1 MYLICVLSQAR
12 SSNRFSDFF
21 NSLIRRELPLASSA
35 PETIAEDQNAVN
47 TNKAVGSASPVLTP
61 VIPLPPPL
69 PPPSLQEL
77 GLSLS
82 ILTSDLSPTHFS
94 TPPASGTFLAPRYL
108 LLCHA
113 QGLDVLPLTS
123 PPASQP
129 YALVRRAAFKSVVVM
144 EYRGILVAIA
154 GRRDGVRVYALE
166 EVKKLIEWRID
177 VETRRERERLQR
189 ELAKKTTSPLGTE
202 ARTSV
207 EKASLSIPTT
217 NSHFGP
223 ILQKA
228 SHRSIPHTLSA
239 PLSPLVPRAPRTP
252 TRSRKKSHVSPLQ
265 VPQTPVESS
274 SQPPP
279 YTNSAD
285 VQLTPVLRS
294 QPSVVS
300 VRAPARNDS
309 VSFVL
314 AGVSTRAHKAL
325 TLENHRKSDDWAGS
339 SDDEAIDIRAAASGS
354 QALDERTSAT
364 LSASRNAS
372 SIATRPYSSTVGLQR
387 QRPSNLDLS
396 ATRNASIPNS
406 EPSPTPTLLTLRHA
420 LRQQPLETESPDP
433 CDAEDDDDETDGRIS
448 LAQALMESRIPD
460 LPPPGTT
467 QLQEP
472 ILINTT
478 HNMPQDIIGSF
489 SSEGHDSVGIEQTN
503 RSPRR
508 RRWSLMLSG
517 SSSMRRPSSQQLAVS
532 SSHLPRSSYGSTGT
546 NDDQIQGNAQYRG
559 PPSLHSDDLPI
570 STVQHST
577 SADPLSPTVSSTS
590 IIPSSSTPTN
600 TRSRFFSRIIST
612 TLNRRSD
619 ERLPPTIS
627 AADADTSRW
636 LSAPPPPLASPPK
649 LQCVKLPGTKGALVI
664 KAVETPRKR

>member
-1 MYLICVLSQAR
+1 
-12 SSNRFSDFF
+12 
-21 NSLIRRELPLASSA
+21 
-35 PETIAEDQNAVN
+35 
-47 TNKAVGSASPVLTP
+47 
-61 VIPLPPPL
+61 
-69 PPPSLQEL
+69 
-77 GLSLS
+77 
-82 ILTSDLSPTHFS
+82 
-94 TPPASGTFLAPRYL
+94 
-108 LLCHA
+108 
-113 QGLDVLPLTS
+113 
-123 PPASQP
+123 
-129 YALVRRAAFKSVVVM
+129 M

-166 EVKKLIEWRID
+166 EVKKVIEWRID

-189 ELAKKTTSPLGTE
+189 EITKKTTSPLGTE

-207 EKASLSIPTT
+207 EKASLFIQTT
-217 NSHFGP
+217 DNHLGP
-223 ILQKA
+223 IPQKA

-239 PLSPLVPRAPRTP
+239 PLPPLVPRAPRTP
-252 TRSRKKSHVSPLQ
+252 TRNRKKSHVSPLQ
-265 VPQTPVESS
+265 FPYTPVEPS

-285 VQLTPVLRS
+285 LQSAPVLRS
-294 QPSVVS
+294 QPSAVS
-300 VRAPARNDS
+300 VRARARANS
-309 VSFVL
+309 VSYVL

-364 LSASRNAS
+364 LSARRNAS
-372 SIATRPYSSTVGLQR
+372 SIATRPYSSTTGLQR

-406 EPSPTPTLLTLRHA
+406 EPSPTPTLLTLRQA
-420 LRQQPLETESPDP
+420 LRQSHLETESPDP
-433 CDAEDDDDETDGRIS
+433 CDVEDDDDETDGRIS

-478 HNMPQDIIGSF
+478 YNMPQDTIGSF
-489 SSEGHDSVGIEQTN
+489 SSEGHDSIGIEQTN

-508 RRWSLMLSG
+508 RRWSFMLSG
-517 SSSMRRPSSQQLAVS
+517 SSSMRQPSSQQLAVS
-532 SSHLPRSSYGSTGT
+532 SSHLPRSSYSSTGA

-577 SADPLSPTVSSTS
+577 SADPLIASPTS
-590 IIPSSSTPTN
+590 IIPSSSTSTN
-600 TRSRFFSRIIST
+600 SRPRFFSRIIST
-612 TLNRRSD
+612 ALNRRSD
-619 ERLPPTIS
+619 ERLPLTIS

-636 LSAPPPPLASPPK
+636 LSAPLPPLASPPK
-649 LQCVKLPGTKGALVI
+649 LQYVKFPGTKGALMI

>member
-1 MYLICVLSQAR
+1 M
-12 SSNRFSDFF
+12 
-21 NSLIRRELPLASSA
+21 ASFA
-35 PETIAEDQNAVN
+35 PETITEGQNTAN
-47 TNKAVGSASPVLTP
+47 IDKAVGSASPVSTP
-61 VIPLPPPL
+61 VVPLPPSL

-94 TPPASGTFLAPRYL
+94 TPPASGIFLAPRYL

-129 YALVRRAAFKSVVVM
+129 YALVRRVAFKSVVVM

-166 EVKKLIEWRID
+166 EVKKAIEWRID

-189 ELAKKTTSPLGTE
+189 ELAKQTTSHSGTE
-202 ARTSV
+202 ARASV
-207 EKASLSIPTT
+207 EKMSLSIPTPT
-217 NSHFGP
+217 DNHLGP
-223 ILQKA
+223 VLQKA

-239 PLSPLVPRAPRTP
+239 PLPPLVPRAPRTP
-252 TRSRKKSHVSPLQ
+252 TRSPKKIHVSPLQ

-279 YTNSAD
+279 YANSAD
-285 VQLTPVLRS
+285 VQSIPALQR
-294 QPSVVS
+294 QPSAVS
-300 VRAPARNDS
+300 VRARAQNDS
-309 VSFVL
+309 VNYVL
-314 AGVSTRAHKAL
+314 AGVSVRAHKAL

-339 SDDEAIDIRAAASGS
+339 SDDEAIDIRAAAGGS
-354 QALDERTSAT
+354 EALDERTSAT

-372 SIATRPYSSTVGLQR
+372 SIATRPYLSTTGSQR

-396 ATRNASIPNS
+396 ATHNTSIPNS
-406 EPSPTPTLLTLRHA
+406 EPSPTPTLLTLRQA
-420 LRQQPLETESPDP
+420 LRQPPLETESPDP
-433 CDAEDDDDETDGRIS
+433 CDVEDDDDETDGRIS

-467 QLQEP
+467 QIQEP

-478 HNMPQDIIGSF
+478 HNMPQDAIGSF
-489 SSEGHDSVGIEQTN
+489 SSEGHDSIGIEQT

-508 RRWSLMLSG
+508 RRWSLMPSG
-517 SSSMRRPSSQQLAVS
+517 SSSMRRPSSQQLATS
-532 SSHLPRSSYGSTGT
+532 SFHLPRTSYGSTGT

-570 STVQHST
+570 STVQLSK
-577 SADPLSPTVSSTS
+577 SMDPLSHIVSPTS
-590 IIPSSSTPTN
+590 IVPSSSAPTN
-600 TRSRFFSRIIST
+600 SRSRFFSRIIST
-612 TLNRRSD
+612 ALNRRSD

-636 LSAPPPPLASPPK
+636 LSALPPPPLPPPK
-649 LQCVKLPGTKGALVI
+649 LQYLKLPGTKGALMI